1 MAPTQPSAS
10 APPSVFKTGLAF
22 RPFFWLGSVYLILAF
37 LLWMGFWQGQVLLQ
51 PLGGMIWWHQ
61 HEMLFGFVSA
71 IIAGFLLTAVQTWT
85 GLPSLK
91 GYTLGALVLLW
102 LAARFVIAFP
112 MELDPRWIMA
122 IDGAFLPIVA
132 LVMANLVIRAKK
144 WRNLAF
150 TPLLLLLAG
159 ANLAMHWG
167 QITHTPLLTKHSA
180 HLTVWLVIALMVLL
194 GGRVIPF
201 FTSRALNIEI
211 KPQSVYSE
219 RLTLL
224 STFALCVVFILQLL
238 GWHSPLWLLSGVL
251 AVFIITNSL
260 RLAAWQPL
268 RCAKHPLLWSLHLSY
283 AFIIVGACFWLLS
296 LWQVMP
302 SDVGMHT
309 LTIGAILGLILAML
323 ARVSL
328 GHTGRPLKAL
338 PGFSL
343 ALGSVFVAALIRSLV
358 PILIPSWS
366 LMAYQTSL
374 VLCVLAF
381 AWFVVHYTVPLWS
394 ARPDHKPG

>member
-1 MAPTQPSAS
+1 MAPTQPRA
-10 APPSVFKTGLAF
+10 AVPASVFNTGLAF

-37 LLWMGFWQGQVLLQ
+37 LLWMGFWQGQGLLQ

-91 GYTLGALVLLW
+91 GPSLGALVLLW

-112 MELDPRWIMA
+112 MSLDPYWIMA

-132 LVMANLVIRAKK
+132 LIMANLVIRAKK

-150 TPLLLLLAG
+150 TPLLLLLAC
-159 ANLAMHWG
+159 ANLTMHWG
-167 QITHTPLLTKHSA
+167 QITSNALLTKHSA
-180 HLTVWLVIALMVLL
+180 HLTVWLVITLMVLL

-201 FTSRALNIEI
+201 FTSRALAIEI
-211 KPQSVYSE
+211 KPRSVYSE
-219 RLTLL
+219 RLTLF
-224 STFALCVVFILQLL
+224 STFALCVLFLLQL
-238 GWHSPLWLLSGVL
+238 GSWNSPLWLLSTVL
-251 AVFIITNSL
+251 AIFIITNAL
-260 RLAAWQPL
+260 RLVAWQPL

-283 AFIIVGACFWLLS
+283 AFIIIGAVFWLLGV
-296 LWQVMP
+296 WQIMP
-302 SDVGMHT
+302 ADVGMHA
-309 LTIGAILGLILAML
+309 LTIGAILALILAML

-343 ALGSVFVAALIRSLV
+343 ALGCVFGAAVLRSLV
-358 PILIPSWS
+358 PLFIPSWTLMSYQIS
-366 LMAYQTSL
+366 LI
-374 VLCVLAF
+374 LCVLAF
-381 AWFVVHYTVPLWS
+381 AWFVVHYTKPLWS
-394 ARPDHKPG
+394 PRPDHKPG